1 MLRCDPKPPNH
12 LHFLAEFF
20 IIFCNI
26 FTHLNKDNSPEMIN
40 LTQAPYDKQL
50 KIVEIIGGHNVRR
63 RLLSLGF
70 HKNHI
75 IELDSRSILKGPI
88 LVRDLISDTSI
99 ALGRGIAQKIMVEI
113 VGETE

>member
-1 MLRCDPKPPNH
+1 
-12 LHFLAEFF
+12 
-20 IIFCNI
+20 
-26 FTHLNKDNSPEMIN
+26 MID

-50 KIVEIIGGHNVRR
+50 RIVDIQGGHGVRR

-75 IELDSRSILKGPI
+75 IELDSRSILKGPL
-88 LVRDLISDTSI
+88 LVKDLSSDTSV

-113 VGETE
+113 VDEKE